1 MTTID
6 FDLGGLNVSIS
17 HDLLNNPTFDN
28 VPPETALAANVNIRL
43 PWAATSQGDWDTMF
57 TYKTDTD
64 DFVDTATSDIL
75 YTSVSTGWYTG
86 NLMTD
91 VGVSSS
97 GVADTGLTDGTR
109 AVQLIPEM
117 PRQSTATIISKD
129 LLAHIA
135 YEIFG
140 QNLGLDMF
148 SNEAA
153 MLTDLQRTDTGSCMD
168 DIEDA
173 INTLFSASNTA
184 GGLGTKDS
192 TNFAHHILT
201 NIMAG
206 QGVNGNDFSR
216 RTDAVTAYDT
226 NNGPN
231 IFHKVPLKPG
241 DTISFSITIQPTFG
255 VEADG
260 SGHGIGNQT
269 VRPRIYKVT
278 LVLE

>member
-17 HDLLNNPTFDN
+17 HDLLNNPTFDSA
-28 VPPETALAANVNIRL
+28 PTETALAANVNIRL
-43 PWAATSQGDWDTMF
+43 PWATSQGDWDTMF
-57 TYKTDTD
+57 TYKTTTD

-75 YTSVSTGWYTG
+75 YTSDSTGWYTG

-91 VGVSSS
+91 VGVSSG
-97 GVADTGLTDGTR
+97 GVAGTGLTAGTKGV
-109 AVQLIPEM
+109 AVPPEM
-117 PRQSTATIISKD
+117 PLQSTATIISED

-153 MLTDLQRTDTGSCMD
+153 MLADLQRVTTGSCMA
-168 DIEDA
+168 DIEEA
-173 INTLFSASNTA
+173 INLLFAASHTA
-184 GGLGTKDS
+184 GLAGTKDS

-201 NIMAG
+201 GIMAETTDRRATAVAAYDAGGG
-206 QGVNGNDFSR
+206 QGVD
-216 RTDAVTAYDT
+216 
-226 NNGPN
+226 
-231 IFHKVPLKPG
+231 HKVPLIAG

-255 VEADG
+255 ASDING
-260 SGHGIGNQT
+260 TGHGIGTQT

>member
-17 HDLLNNPTFDN
+17 HDLIANPTFDN
-28 VPPETALAANVNIRL
+28 VPADTALAANANIRL
-43 PWAATSQGDWDTMF
+43 PWATSQGDWDTMF
-57 TYKTDTD
+57 TYKTTTD

-75 YTSVSTGWYTG
+75 YTSDSTGWYTG

-91 VGVSSS
+91 VGVSSL
-97 GVADTGLTDGTR
+97 GVAGTGLTAGTKS
-109 AVQLIPEM
+109 AVDPPEM
-117 PRQSTATIISKD
+117 PVVENIISKD

-148 SNEAA
+148 SNEAT
-153 MLTDLQRTDTGSCMD
+153 MLADLQKTTTGSCMA
-168 DIEDA
+168 DIEEA
-173 INTLFSASNTA
+173 INLLFVASHTA
-184 GGLGTKDS
+184 GLAGTKDS
-192 TNFAHHILT
+192 TNFAHHLLT
-201 NIMAG
+201 GIMAG

-255 VEADG
+255 GGDTNG
-260 SGHGIGNQT
+260 TGHGIGTQT

>member
-17 HDLLNNPTFDN
+17 HDLIANPTFDTA
-28 VPPETALAANVNIRL
+28 PTETALAANVNIRL
-43 PWAATSQGDWDTMF
+43 PWATSQGDWDTMF
-57 TYKTDTD
+57 TYKTVTD

-75 YTSVSTGWYTG
+75 YTSDSTGWYTG

-91 VGVSSS
+91 VGVSSG
-97 GVADTGLTDGTR
+97 GVAGTGLTSGTR
-109 AVQLIPEM
+109 AVQAIPEM
-117 PRQSTATIISKD
+117 PVVENIISKD

-148 SNEAA
+148 SNEAT
-153 MLTDLQRTDTGSCMD
+153 MLADLQKTSSGSCMA
-168 DIEDA
+168 DIEAA
-173 INTLFSASNTA
+173 INTLFTTSNTA
-184 GGLGTKDS
+184 GLAGTKDS

-201 NIMAG
+201 GIMAETT
-206 QGVNGNDFSR
+206 DR
-216 RTDAVTAYDT
+216 RDTAVAAYDT
-226 NNGPN
+226 DGGQGTDHN
-231 IFHKVPLKPG
+231 VPLIAG
-241 DTISFSITIQPTFG
+241 DTISFSITIQPTFSASDTNG
-255 VEADG
+255 T
-260 SGHGIGNQT
+260 GHGIGSQT